1 MNLKKINR
9 IFGYGLFGIGAIKI
23 IYTIFLLSKISNN
36 VNSAFNGGEWNYG
49 FFSLII
55 TVINLVQVLLM
66 IVSAIM
72 IFVNIKEQP
81 KVIKGYAWGL
91 GSMLVTYIIPSWPW
105 LIIGT
110 LILQCGMLM
119 KAGTEIMS
127 TSDTYKNEF
136 WRSRLTLLQGMY
148 DSVLPEYK
156 EEALKIIF
164 DRLNNDAYAY
174 LNSPECSLS
183 KRVKSF
189 YGMLKHKK
197 SDVLYYKTL
206 MLARYLY
213 RKLKHCI

>member
-36 VNSAFNGGEWNYG
+36 VNSAFNGGEWNYD

-136 WRSRLTLLQGMY
+136 KPKMSNKTIKNTEWYLGKKNEQNEYISEKKQKRMEKLEKELEEWKQLLDTGEIDEATYHQETSRLI
-148 DSVLPEYK
+148 EK
-156 EEALKIIF
+156 ERKRSE
-164 DRLNNDAYAY
+164 RDA
-174 LNSPECSLS
+174 
-183 KRVKSF
+183 
-189 YGMLKHKK
+189 
-197 SDVLYYKTL
+197 
-206 MLARYLY
+206 
-213 RKLKHCI
+213 